1 MADVDE
7 GAKVTGVLDDRRRA
21 ALDQSL
27 AGLREAAPRWAA
39 RSAGERREL
48 VARALRDTRE
58 VAARWNEA
66 ACRAKGLDPRGV
78 EAGEELLAGVGMF
91 ARLLREYH
99 RSLGDI
105 EGTGRPRYPGRPR
118 PRPGDRLAVRVL
130 PASLLDRVLYTGD
143 RAEVWM
149 EPGVDEATLRATQ
162 AEAYRHPLEHAGVA
176 VVLGAGNVA
185 ALAPKDV
192 LHQLIVDGRVVIL
205 KANPVNEYLVEFW
218 ERALAGFVE
227 AGVLRIVT
235 GGGDVGDY
243 LVRHPEVDHVHLT
256 GSEQTFNAV
265 VFGAGAGASERRRR
279 DESRLRASVSAEL
292 GNVSPVII
300 VPGKWSA
307 RQMRYQ
313 AAHVATMFVNNA
325 GFNCL
330 TPRVVITS
338 RSWAQREEFFTALEG
353 CLADLPA
360 RRAYY
365 PGAFAR
371 RGALLAGHEQVR
383 FVGRDDDDH
392 MAWTIVRD
400 LDAASDDPCFRVE
413 AFCALTAETALDAS
427 DSADF
432 LRRAVD
438 FCNDQL
444 RGTLSATILV
454 DPRTRRRPGVAA
466 ALERAVADLRYGT
479 IGVNIWH
486 AMGIM
491 TGSTPWGAYPGHQI
505 GDIQS
510 GVGWV
515 GNSYMF
521 ARPQKSV
528 VRGPFVAWPLPAW
541 FATHRNGASALRRF
555 VDLQFSGSWLGVPAL
570 VVAALRG

>member
-1 MADVDE
+1 
-7 GAKVTGVLDDRRRA
+7 
-21 ALDQSL
+21 
-27 AGLREAAPRWAA
+27 
-39 RSAGERREL
+39 
-48 VARALRDTRE
+48 
-58 VAARWNEA
+58 
-66 ACRAKGLDPRGV
+66 
-78 EAGEELLAGVGMF
+78 
-91 ARLLREYH
+91 
-99 RSLGDI
+99 
-105 EGTGRPRYPGRPR
+105 
-118 PRPGDRLAVRVL
+118 
-130 PASLLDRVLYTGD
+130 
-143 RAEVWM
+143 
-149 EPGVDEATLRATQ
+149 
-162 AEAYRHPLEHAGVA
+162 
-176 VVLGAGNVA
+176 
-185 ALAPKDV
+185 
-192 LHQLIVDGRVVIL
+192 
-205 KANPVNEYLVEFW
+205 
-218 ERALAGFVE
+218 
-227 AGVLRIVT
+227 
-235 GGGDVGDY
+235 
-243 LVRHPEVDHVHLT
+243 
-256 GSEQTFNAV
+256 
-265 VFGAGAGASERRRR
+265 
-279 DESRLRASVSAEL
+279 
-292 GNVSPVII
+292 
-300 VPGKWSA
+300 
-307 RQMRYQ
+307 
-313 AAHVATMFVNNA
+313 
-325 GFNCL
+325 
-330 TPRVVITS
+330 
-338 RSWAQREEFFTALEG
+338 
-353 CLADLPA
+353 
-360 RRAYY
+360 
-365 PGAFAR
+365 
-371 RGALLAGHEQVR
+371 
-383 FVGRDDDDH
+383 